1 VISLLSVSNLS
12 IRYSHSSSWALKSV
26 NFTAKPGELIIIAG
40 PSGCGKSTLAQ
51 AILGLIPKFVRAKV
65 EGNIAIKGKSL
76 EKIERKEFLSQ
87 VGFIPQYPSDFI
99 TTLLTEEEIAF
110 PLENMAME
118 PEKIEVRVTEVM
130 QKLGIL
136 HLQRRIIPELSSGE
150 LQRVELATSIGNNP
164 PILVLDEPMARID
177 PQSEITIAKIMRSL
191 ADSGHLVLAFEHRLD
206 YLLSFADRIIL
217 LDGGRIV
224 KDGKPKEVISDLTN
238 VDLPEVVDIF
248 NKLFDDKILTVK
260 EAKNKIIEIFAT
272 KKGLKQS
279 LNIEKEVKES
289 QEKKS
294 YLKMQ
299 NIFFKYPSGKRL
311 IIENLDYAI
320 EKGKLV
326 GLLGVNG
333 SGKSTLLRLITG
345 SLKPKL
351 GQVILEDKNIKG
363 IRSTTEKIIFI
374 PENAKLFLV
383 GPTPRDD
390 LVKTSADLNLIEEKL
405 RKYGFSHLLDRKL
418 YHMSEGER
426 RLMSIFTAFQF
437 NKPLILL
444 DEPTIGLDSNGRKLF
459 FECLQEAKKRDQL
472 VIVSTN
478 DQRIFPYFDE
488 IIVLNERTIQMRG
501 TPREV
506 LYKLEENTDMIP
518 NQIVR
523 MIQKAEKE
531 TKSSFPHF
539 LTTEE
544 LEEFLLNGG
553 I

>member
-1 VISLLSVSNLS
+1 MLSVSNLS

>member
-1 VISLLSVSNLS
+1 LLSVSNLS